1 MKVENLKHPFTLQ
14 EIVEY
19 FGDYKN
25 FFKKKILANIFPKNK
40 EFVTDYSIFKI
51 FFTK

>member
-14 EIVEY
+14 EIIEN
-19 FGDYKN
+19 FGDYKI
-25 FFKKKILANIFPKNK
+25 FFKKSFLAIFFPKNK

-51 FFTK
+51 FFKK